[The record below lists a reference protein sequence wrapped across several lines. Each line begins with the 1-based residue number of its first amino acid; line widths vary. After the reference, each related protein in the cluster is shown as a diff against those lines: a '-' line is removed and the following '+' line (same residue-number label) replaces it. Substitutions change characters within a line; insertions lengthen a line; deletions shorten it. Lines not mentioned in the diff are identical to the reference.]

1 MTTTTTTSAMTTT
14 TTTTTITPTPSTTT
28 TTTTTTTPTPT
39 TITTIDQ
46 STTTSPTPTD
56 PITRK
61 RSDTPHISMNYTVN
75 SIFSIGGQS
84 ACRSTTTT
92 TVTTDG
98 QITSGSTNY
107 VASQDCRRQLSVF
120 FFFANIIINRLLSF
134 HSYNY
139 FFNLT
144 SFFLK
149 KKIMK

>member
-28 TTTTTTTPTPT
+28 TTTTTTPTPT
-39 TITTIDQ
+39 TTTIDQ

-120 FFFANIIINRLLSF
+120 FFCKYYDCLLSF
-134 HSYNY
+134 DSYNY
-139 FFNLT
+139 FQLII
-144 SFFLK
+144 FFFK